1 MLQFDPS
8 KRLSMAELLELH
20 FFDPCRDATLEAP
33 PTAVADCDYF
43 EDATSSGGERGKI
56 AQLRAIILEEV
67 ARIQT
72 GEHIPGRAP
81 AASKESSKEDD
92 STAAAGAGDADEAA
106 AAAAKTSSK

>member
-1 MLQFDPS
+1 
-8 KRLSMAELLELH
+8 MAELLELH

-72 GEHIPGRAP
+72 GEQGRAP